1 MFRAASKSAL
11 VIASAPAAAADGAA
25 VIADVPA
32 GDYLLQTWHPRRL
45 GQPESPTRP
54 IKVGG
59 DVTQSLTVDLKP

>member
-1 MFRAASKSAL
+1 
-11 VIASAPAAAADGAA
+11 

-45 GQPESPTRP
+45 GLPELPARP

-59 DVTQSLTVDLKP
+59 DVTHSLTMDLKP